1 MKPIVVSAFALWA
14 IAPLVLAQIPGVPS
28 QPGPVIQ
35 QNARDAFRREDQLE
49 SLLRLQRESFLIAK
63 STYDHGDFALARRLF
78 QTIAEGE
85 SPPSQYFMGVMC
97 AKGEGG
103 PRDDV
108 QAAGWF
114 RKAADKGVA
123 EAQFNLAM
131 AYLAGQG
138 VTADNEQ
145 GAKWLRRAADQGL
158 ARAQFNLGVLYENGQ
173 GVPPDADRAA
183 AWYRKAAAGGVK

>member
-1 MKPIVVSAFALWA
+1 MKPLVASAFALWL
-14 IAPLVLAQIPGVPS
+14 IAPLALAQIPGAPS
-28 QPGPVIQ
+28 LPGPIIQ
-35 QNARDAFRREDQLE
+35 PNARDAFRREDQVD
-49 SLLRLQRESFLIAK
+49 SLLRLQREAYLTAK
-63 STYDHGDFALARRLF
+63 STYDHGNFALARRLF

-85 SPPSQYFMGVMC
+85 SPSSQYFMGVMW
-97 AKGEGG
+97 AKGQGG

-114 RKAADKGVA
+114 RKAADKGFA
-123 EAQFNLAM
+123 QAQFNLAM

-138 VTADNEQ
+138 VAVDDEQ

-158 ARAQFNLGVLYENGQ
+158 AQAQFNLGVLYENGQ

-183 AWYRKAAAGGVK
+183 AWYRKAAAAGVK